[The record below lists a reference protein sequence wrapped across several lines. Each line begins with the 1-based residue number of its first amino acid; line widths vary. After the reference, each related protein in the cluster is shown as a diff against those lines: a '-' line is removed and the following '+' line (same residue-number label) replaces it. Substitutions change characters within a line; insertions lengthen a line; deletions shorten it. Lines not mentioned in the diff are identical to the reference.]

1 MGGTV
6 KNFALLVSLPVL
18 LGLALALWQ
27 ISQEVTREQ
36 QMMVSVV
43 MLLAFAAGMLAVL
56 WRVGA

>member
-1 MGGTV
+1 M

-27 ISQEVTREQ
+27 IGHEMSREQ

-43 MLLAFAAGMLAVL
+43 MLLAFAAGMTTVL
-56 WRVGA
+56 WKMGE